1 MIYVIV
7 GGGIAG
13 VSCLRQFL
21 VSLHSSDSIILI
33 SASKRVKTVSQW
45 KMVGQYTEQ
54 FEVNED
60 EMVSDDPRFV
70 FIQAEVV
77 RWNYKSK
84 ELFLSDRSDSVKY
97 DRLCIATGAIPISPF
112 KNEKVLTIRDTESAE
127 QLRRRLQGA
136 KHVAV
141 IGNGGIATELV
152 FEMKGISLSW
162 IIRDDSISS
171 VFFNPA
177 FTAFFQKRVDVGRQE
192 GAKNTGVVKRLR
204 HCLDEP
210 GEKTITRNVAGCAL
224 GPDWISSLS
233 CEDSSQGRSVKI
245 IRNVEVKMVAD
256 VEDGL
261 RLSLSN
267 GCDVQCDF
275 AIWATGVVPATSIW
289 TDNCKDLRVASSDG
303 GIVVDDA
310 MRTSISDVYACGDVC
325 STMWSAPSEYWKQMR
340 LWTQARQMG
349 DYCARSMMSNGDIE
363 KDFCFELFTHTTS
376 FFGFKVVFLGD
387 FKAEHQPEGWYTIE
401 RIIEDD
407 QFVQCIMFNHRVV
420 GAVLVGE
427 TDLEETMENLILN
440 KTDLER
446 IEENFL
452 DPQIDIE
459 DYFD

>member
-13 VSCLRQFL
+13 VSCLRQLL
-21 VSLHSSDSIILI
+21 VSLHSSDNIILI

-45 KMVGQYTEQ
+45 RMVGQYTEQ
-54 FEVNED
+54 FDVNED
-60 EMVSDDPRFV
+60 DMVSDDPRLL

-77 RWNYKSK
+77 GWNYKTK

-97 DRLCIATGAIPISPF
+97 DRLCIATGALPSTPF
-112 KNEKVLTIRDTESAE
+112 SNDKVLTIRDTESAE
-127 QLRRRLQGA
+127 LLQHRLEGA
-136 KHVAV
+136 KQVAV
-141 IGNGGIATELV
+141 VGNGGIATEVV
-152 FEMKGISLSW
+152 FELKGVNVTW

-171 VFFNPA
+171 VFFNPSIA
-177 FTAFFQKRVDVGRQE
+177 EFFKERVEVGRQE
-192 GAKNTGVVKRLR
+192 GAKNAGVLKRPR
-204 HCLDEP
+204 YCLDEC
-210 GEKTITRNVAGCAL
+210 GEQRTARNVAGCAL

-233 CEDSSQGRSVKI
+233 FKDCSEGRSLKI
-245 IRNVEVKMVAD
+245 IRNVEVQKVAD
-256 VEDGL
+256 VNGGL
-261 RLSLSN
+261 KLTLSN
-267 GCDVQCDF
+267 GCEVQCDCV
-275 AIWATGVVPATSIW
+275 IWATGVVPATSIW
-289 TDNCKDLRVASSDG
+289 TDNCDKLQISSVDG
-303 GIVVDDA
+303 GIIVDDA
-310 MRTSISDVYACGDVC
+310 MRTPIPGVYACGDVC
-325 STMWSAPSEYWKQMR
+325 SVSWSAPSENWKQMR

-349 DYCARSMMSNGDIE
+349 DYCARSMMSDGDVD

-376 FFGFKVVFLGD
+376 FFGYKVVFLGD
-387 FKAEHQPEGWYTIE
+387 FKAERQPEGWYTIE

>member
-13 VSCLRQFL
+13 VSCLRQLL
-21 VSLHSSDSIILI
+21 VSLHSSDNIILI

-45 KMVGQYTEQ
+45 RMVGQYTEQ
-54 FEVNED
+54 FDVNED
-60 EMVSDDPRFV
+60 EMVSDDPRLL

-77 RWNYKSK
+77 GWNYKTK

-97 DRLCIATGAIPISPF
+97 DRLCIATGALPCTPF
-112 KNEKVLTIRDTESAE
+112 LNDKVLTIRDTESAE
-127 QLRRRLQGA
+127 LLQHRLEGA
-136 KHVAV
+136 KQVAV
-141 IGNGGIATELV
+141 VGNGGIATEVV
-152 FEMKGISLSW
+152 FELKGVNVTW

-171 VFFNPA
+171 VFFNPSIA
-177 FTAFFQKRVDVGRQE
+177 EFFKERVEVGRQE
-192 GAKNTGVVKRLR
+192 GAKTAGVLR
-204 HCLDEP
+204 RPRYCLDEC
-210 GEKTITRNVAGCAL
+210 GEQKTARKVAGCAL

-233 CEDSSQGRSVKI
+233 
-245 IRNVEVKMVAD
+245 
-256 VEDGL
+256 
-261 RLSLSN
+261 
-267 GCDVQCDF
+267 F
-275 AIWATGVVPATSIW
+275 
-289 TDNCKDLRVASSDG
+289 KDCSELQISPVDG
-303 GIVVDDA
+303 GIIVDDA
-310 MRTSISDVYACGDVC
+310 MRTPIPGVYACGDVC
-325 STMWSAPSEYWKQMR
+325 SVSWSTPSENWKQMR

-349 DYCARSMMSNGDIE
+349 DYCARSMMSNGDVE

-376 FFGFKVVFLGD
+376 FFGYKVVFLGD
-387 FKAEHQPEGWYTIE
+387 FKAERQPEGWYTIE
-401 RIIEDD
+401 RVIEDD